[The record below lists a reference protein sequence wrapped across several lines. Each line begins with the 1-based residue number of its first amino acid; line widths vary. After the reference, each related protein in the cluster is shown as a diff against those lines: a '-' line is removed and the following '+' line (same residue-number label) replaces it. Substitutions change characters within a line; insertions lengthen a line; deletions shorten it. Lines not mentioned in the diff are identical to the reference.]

1 LKILVIGA
9 GDVGFELSKLL
20 SDEKHDVVIMDQDE
34 ECLKKISEN
43 LDVLTINGNATSPV
57 DLVEAQ
63 VKSADVMIAVTN
75 IDEVNIVSSVM
86 AKRLGARTVIARV
99 RNDELSRSDSPL
111 SPSELGIDILI
122 HPELAAA
129 REIALLLKR
138 ASATDVVSLADNRLQ
153 LIGLRLK
160 ASSKLIDM
168 TLEEVAKKIDEVPFR
183 LVALSRRGNTV
194 IPKGSNRLKQMDNLF
209 ILCKTDDVEK
219 FIRLT
224 GHKDEKFEN
233 ILISGGSEV
242 GELLA
247 RELSEDPHG
256 WNIKL
261 IEPNLNKATILAN
274 ELRNVLV
281 LNGNPTDPNL
291 LVTEGINEMD
301 AFISVTQD
309 EESNIISCLMAKH
322 LEVKK
327 TVAIVSRPEYLPL
340 SETIGLD
347 AAINVK
353 ASASDEIHRCIRKG
367 NITIIKALKGIK
379 AEVFEVVASNK
390 CKVINHPLHKLKLP
404 DGAILGGVIKENN
417 SVEIAT
423 GTTVIHPGDKVI
435 VFALPYAI
443 DKVISLF
450 Q

>member
-1 LKILVIGA
+1 LKIVIVGA
-9 GDVGFELSKLL
+9 GDVGYELSKIL
-20 SDEKHDVVIMDQDE
+20 SDEKHDVVVMDEDSRS
-34 ECLKKISEN
+34 LKKISEN
-43 LDVLTINGNATSPV
+43 LDVLALEGNATSPV
-57 DLVEAQ
+57 DLVQAR
-63 VKSADVMIAVTN
+63 VKNADVMLAVTN

-86 AKRLGARTVIARV
+86 AKRLGAKTVIARV
-99 RNDELSRSDSPL
+99 RNDELSRPDSPL

-122 HPELAAA
+122 HPELAAVH
-129 REIALLLKR
+129 EIKLLLKR
-138 ASATDVVSLADNRLQ
+138 ASATDVVSLAEDRMQ

-160 ASSKLIDM
+160 ASSKLNGM
-168 TLEEVAKKIDEVPFR
+168 TLEKVAETIDEIPFR

-194 IPKGSNRLKQMDNLF
+194 IPRGKNQLKPMDNLF
-209 ILCKTDDVEK
+209 ILCKTEDVDS
-219 FIRLT
+219 FIKLT

-233 ILISGGSEV
+233 VMISGGSEV

-247 RELSEDPHG
+247 KELSTDSQN

-261 IEPNLNKATILAN
+261 IEPDINRANTIAN
-274 ELRNVLV
+274 ELKNVLV
-281 LNGNPTDPNL
+281 LHGNSTDPNL
-291 LVTEGINEMD
+291 LVTEGISDMD
-301 AFISVTQD
+301 VFISVTPD

-327 TVAIVSRPEYLPL
+327 TVAIVSKPEYIPL

-353 ASASDEIHRCIRKG
+353 ASASDEIHRCIRRG
-367 NITIIKALKGIK
+367 NITTIKALKGIK

-390 CKVINHPLHKLKLP
+390 CKVINRPVKKLKLP
-404 DGAILGGVIKENN
+404 DGSILGGIIKE
-417 SVEIAT
+417 SGESEIAT
-423 GTTVIHPGDKVI
+423 GNSVIHKGDRVI

-443 DKVISLF
+443 DKVIELF